1 MLSMQNT
8 PAFYLPSAANLTSH
22 RGIQQPNAPTTI
34 PTTTDHANT
43 THSLTLSEIPTFP
56 DDGPAMDDALSHHE
70 SVSTDGVSNDSP
82 DSWDG
87 EGQSDRSTSA
97 DYEVKIHDA
106 SYPFVDS
113 NYSQMPVSSSS
124 AAAAAVTI
132 LTAASKPFRIN
143 FIAANNPSDTA
154 MVDDDVTPKVE
165 EIEEVEGLQS
175 IKPIEVGT
183 GNPTPAAA
191 PVNVPRKRGR
201 PRKHPLPVPGGQ
213 IKITKGRSKTGCI
226 TCRRR
231 KKKCDETKPSCLNC
245 QKNAVVCEGYP
256 PKEIWKSGKQKME
269 DARSKAI
276 LAAVPRSLPLLIDG
290 VETEIDRRFL
300 DHFVHGFSRVLT
312 LINDDTNPFKE
323 ILLPMA
329 AQHRGLMHSLMC
341 LSGSHLSAL
350 DPEPKLKERKFY
362 HFHHAIQDLK
372 DNIMSSSI
380 KSSGDTEESE
390 LLVEDPI
397 IASTIALSLNTI
409 CEGETNG
416 EYRPHM
422 DAARYLLVTQQPRNE
437 KFRQFIV
444 EFFQYH
450 DVSNSITSLDRRPAL
465 GQGDLRL
472 PDFVPHAQAGMFLG
486 VFDGL
491 FNYISDVT
499 RLRDRIRQRFNEGYE
514 PAVDYQI
521 LSDAVS
527 IDSAIRAWETSHAP
541 DTPNWCL
548 AQLYRQSTWVY
559 LYRTIRPSKPSE
571 KIAQVVDDGLAYLDQ
586 LPQDSGAFSI
596 VLMPLF
602 LLGCS
607 AFLTRQ
613 RERIQKGFEALKAYS
628 NLRNIEPAFKVVQ
641 RVWEVMDTK
650 TEESWDWEKIIKD
663 MNMDFL
669 IT

>member
-1 MLSMQNT
+1 
-8 PAFYLPSAANLTSH
+8 
-22 RGIQQPNAPTTI
+22 
-34 PTTTDHANT
+34 
-43 THSLTLSEIPTFP
+43 
-56 DDGPAMDDALSHHE
+56 
-70 SVSTDGVSNDSP
+70 
-82 DSWDG
+82 
-87 EGQSDRSTSA
+87 
-97 DYEVKIHDA
+97 
-106 SYPFVDS
+106 
-113 NYSQMPVSSSS
+113 
-124 AAAAAVTI
+124 
-132 LTAASKPFRIN
+132 
-143 FIAANNPSDTA
+143 
-154 MVDDDVTPKVE
+154 
-165 EIEEVEGLQS
+165 
-175 IKPIEVGT
+175 
-183 GNPTPAAA
+183 
-191 PVNVPRKRGR
+191 
-201 PRKHPLPVPGGQ
+201 
-213 IKITKGRSKTGCI
+213 
-226 TCRRR
+226 
-231 KKKCDETKPSCLNC
+231 CLNC

-269 DARSKAI
+269 DAARTKA

-300 DHFVHGFSRVLT
+300 DHFVYGFSRVLT

-341 LSGSHLSAL
+341 LSGSHLSAF
-350 DPEPKLKERKFY
+350 DPEPMLKERKFY

-372 DNIMSSSI
+372 DSIMSSSV
-380 KSSGDTEESE
+380 KSSGTSQEPE

-409 CEGETNG
+409 CEGETKG

-465 GQGDLRL
+465 RSDDLKL
-472 PDFVPHAQAGMFLG
+472 PDFVPQQAGMFLG

-499 RLRDRIRQRFNEGYE
+499 RLRDRIRQRSNDGYE

-527 IDSAIRAWETSHAP
+527 IDSAIRAWETSHP
-541 DTPNWCL
+541 PTPQTGSWHSC
-548 AQLYRQSTWVY
+548 T
-559 LYRTIRPSKPSE
+559 PSE

-607 AFLTRQ
+607 AFLPRQ
-613 RERIQKGFEALKAYS
+613 RERIQKGFESLKAYS
-628 NLRNIEPAFKVVQ
+628 NLRNIEPAFKVVR
-641 RVWEVMDTK
+641 RVWEIMDTK
-650 TEESWDWEKIIKD
+650 TEDSWDWEKIIND